1 MHGEYACPGDRRCR
15 LHRPQSGPRFASRG
29 ARGHSGRPAGVP
41 RHGGAFCRR
50 RPMRTRRP
58 RPGRPPGDRCDHPPG
73 RRHLGTRVG
82 TGPGQ
87 HPPAQRRRHRPAA
100 RAGPGERG
108 GDLPARL
115 DQRGRRRGQRARRGH
130 HRADRA
136 PSAHPVRRDQG
147 RGGDAARQLRQLLR
161 HHRRGAAVLQRVRP
175 GDGREGQLHPPA
187 DARRPGRRGRP
198 GPRRR
203 QHAPRRGA
211 RGRHRAGH
219 PDRLAGTAQRPA
231 DPRLGDFG
239 HGERDGDDGPQG
251 HRRAHP
257 GRERAGRQRR
267 DASRGIGHRG
277 RGGARLPA
285 RLRPGGRY
293 GDGMAGFRSGGGAR
307 MIYKDPRD
315 QVVDDAAI
323 KALTDA
329 YGERVTSLPPVAIVI
344 AAYNEAGAIG
354 PVIEAL
360 PAEVCGLATATI
372 VVADGCADS
381 TVAEAAEAGAMVAD
395 VPVNR
400 GQGAALR
407 LGYRIAREGGAA
419 YIITTD
425 ADGQY
430 NPAEMATVLGPVVA
444 GEADFVTGSRQL
456 GSQETKDM
464 IRRAGVRFFAST
476 ISLLT
481 GQKIS
486 DTTFGLRA
494 MRSEVTGAVQLAQPQ
509 YQASEL
515 LIGVITHGYKIAEVP
530 ATIHRRRVGE
540 SKKGQNP
547 LYKLHIPGVNN
558 FFYGLRFARVAY
570 GTYWRERQRSRSS
583 SSSGRSASVARANG
597 SGPGS
602 VEASASSAAPGGSLT
617 TDAAKRT

>member
-1 MHGEYACPGDRRCR
+1 
-15 LHRPQSGPRFASRG
+15 
-29 ARGHSGRPAGVP
+29 
-41 RHGGAFCRR
+41 
-50 RPMRTRRP
+50 
-58 RPGRPPGDRCDHPPG
+58 
-73 RRHLGTRVG
+73 
-82 TGPGQ
+82 
-87 HPPAQRRRHRPAA
+87 
-100 RAGPGERG
+100 
-108 GDLPARL
+108 
-115 DQRGRRRGQRARRGH
+115 
-130 HRADRA
+130 
-136 PSAHPVRRDQG
+136 
-147 RGGDAARQLRQLLR
+147 
-161 HHRRGAAVLQRVRP
+161 
-175 GDGREGQLHPPA
+175 
-187 DARRPGRRGRP
+187 
-198 GPRRR
+198 
-203 QHAPRRGA
+203 
-211 RGRHRAGH
+211 
-219 PDRLAGTAQRPA
+219 
-231 DPRLGDFG
+231 
-239 HGERDGDDGPQG
+239 
-251 HRRAHP
+251 
-257 GRERAGRQRR
+257 
-267 DASRGIGHRG
+267 
-277 RGGARLPA
+277 
-285 RLRPGGRY
+285 
-293 GDGMAGFRSGGGAR
+293 
-307 MIYKDPRD
+307 MIYSNPQD

-323 KALTDA
+323 KVFIDA
-329 YGERVTSLPPVAIVI
+329 YGERATHLPPVAIVI

-360 PAEVCGLATATI
+360 PAEIGGLATAVI

-381 TVAEAAEAGAMVAD
+381 TAIEAGAMVAD

-481 GQKIS
+481 GQRIS

-570 GTYWRERQRSRSS
+570 GTWWRERQRSRSS
-583 SSSGRSASVARANG
+583 STSSSGRSDSVARANG